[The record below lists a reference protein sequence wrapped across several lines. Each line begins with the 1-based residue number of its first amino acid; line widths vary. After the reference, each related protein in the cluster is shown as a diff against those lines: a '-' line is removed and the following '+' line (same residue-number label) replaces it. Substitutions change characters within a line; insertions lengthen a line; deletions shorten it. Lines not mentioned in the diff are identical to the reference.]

1 MNTLK
6 QHLFLL
12 LTLVFVTSSC
22 VTTKTTNLK
31 TEDCIN
37 SVEGTLIDMTG
48 LDGCGWMIKLK
59 DGKKVNPTNLK
70 RFNITLTANKKI
82 TFSYTKNNNLVGIC
96 MAGQIVDIT
105 CIQDYSQK

>member
-1 MNTLK
+1 MNTIK
-6 QHLFLL
+6 QHLLL
-12 LTLVFVTSSC
+12 LLALVFVTSSC
-22 VTTKTTNLK
+22 VNTKTTTLK

-59 DGKKVNPTNLK
+59 DDKKVNPINLK
-70 RFNITLTANKKI
+70 HFNITLTANKKI
-82 TFSYTKNNNLVGIC
+82 TFSYTKNNDLVGIC

-105 CIQDYSQK
+105 CIQDQSKE